1 MDIFFEYFRAFWV
14 GGLICVIGQLL
25 ICYTKLTPARILVSF
40 VVFGVILG
48 ALGVYDSL
56 AEYAGAGASVPLI
69 GFGSLIASGT
79 LDAIREKGIVGI
91 LSGGLT
97 ASAAGIAASIFFGF
111 LTAVIFK
118 SKANN

>member
-1 MDIFFEYFRAFWV
+1 MDIFLEYFRAFWV

-40 VVFGVILG
+40 VVFGVSLG
-48 ALGVYDSL
+48 AFGLYDSL

-97 ASAAGIAASIFFGF
+97 AAAAGIAASIFFGF

>member
-1 MDIFFEYFRAFWV
+1 MDIFLEYFRAFWV

-48 ALGVYDSL
+48 AFGLYDSL

-97 ASAAGIAASIFFGF
+97 AAAAGIAASIFFGF